1 MRSTSDKALSRRG
14 LGSLL
19 VAAPMAAK
27 AVQPPKQSA
36 SSDASQARST
46 NSARLKSVVLP
57 RETEPSFRFEP

>member
-1 MRSTSDKALSRRG
+1 MKSTSSKALSRRG

-19 VAAPMAAK
+19 IAAPMAAK
-27 AVQPPKQSA
+27 ASQPQKQSP
-36 SSDASQARST
+36 SIDASQARST